1 MTAAGP
7 PTLHLVSAGAAR
19 GVAQAV
25 LPAFEASHGAHVD
38 GTFGAVGAMRE
49 RLVGGAPCDVVV
61 LTASVI
67 DALARDGLVV
77 AESRVAL
84 GRVPTGIAV
93 RTGDPRPGVGDGA
106 ALTAALVVADGVYFP
121 DPERATA
128 GIHFAGVLDRLGIRT
143 RVAPALRPY
152 PSGADAMAAMAE
164 SSERVV
170 LGCTQVTEIVYTP
183 GVTLVAPL
191 PTGFGLSTAYVAAV
205 ATRSAHAAEAAA
217 LVAALA
223 GRSSAALRRAGG
235 FED

>member
-1 MTAAGP
+1 MTAAAAS
-7 PTLHLVSAGAAR
+7 TLHLVSAGAAR

-25 LPAFEASHGAHVD
+25 LPAFEASHAARVD

-106 ALTAALVVADGVYFP
+106 ALMAALVMADGIYFP

-143 RVAPALRPY
+143 RVQAALRPF

-164 SSERVV
+164 SSEAVV
-170 LGCTQVTEIVYTP
+170 IGCTQATEILYTP
-183 GVTLVAPL
+183 GVSLVAPL
-191 PTGFGLSTAYVAAV
+191 PAGFDLSTAYVAAV
-205 ATRSAHAAEAAA
+205 TTRSTNP
-217 LVAALA
+217 ALA
-223 GRSSAALRRAGG
+223 GALVDTLTGPATEPLRRAGG
-235 FED
+235 FDD

>member
-1 MTAAGP
+1 VTAAGAP
-7 PTLHLVSAGAAR
+7 ALHLVSAGAAR

-25 LPAFEASHGAHVD
+25 LPAFEASHGARVD

-128 GIHFAGVLDRLGIRT
+128 GIHFAGVLDRLGIRA
-143 RVAPALRPY
+143 RVQPALRAY
-152 PSGADAMAAMAE
+152 PSGAEAMAAMAE
-164 SSERVV
+164 SPERIV
-170 LGCTQVTEIVYTP
+170 LGCTQVTEILYTP
-183 GVTLVAPL
+183 GVSLVAPL
-191 PTGFGLSTAYVAAV
+191 PSGFDLSTAYVAAIP
-205 ATRSAHAAEAAA
+205 TRSANP
-217 LVAALA
+217 ALA
-223 GRSSAALRRAGG
+223 RSLVDTLTGSATKALRRAGG
-235 FED
+235 FDD